1 MLGFSSR
8 GREDPNWRA
17 LLGGQQLRRQA
28 ELLASASLLA
38 STWNTSAPLRKRVV
52 LSQETRPGASRI
64 AGEFGK
70 TSAIFAGDL
79 ILALKLKIRGS
90 QQSRLVCVCVLNGTA
105 ALLARSRTPGVVSP
119 GFEAGST
126 LRGPGRV
133 MIMVLGRAGHKA
145 I

>member
-52 LSQETRPGASRI
+52 LSQETRLGASRI

-79 ILALKLKIRGS
+79 VLALKLKIRGS
-90 QQSRLVCVCVLNGTA
+90 QQSRLVCVCVC
-105 ALLARSRTPGVVSP
+105 
-119 GFEAGST
+119 
-126 LRGPGRV
+126 
-133 MIMVLGRAGHKA
+133 
-145 I
+145 